1 MKVVEIKGS
10 EERDLWRLRQ
20 NELRLHKLD
29 RKNYYPF
36 NIDKWEEKGKGIVYK
51 YNILIQE
58 SNKIRKEVEEE
69 FKLIEAKFKDEQ
81 KSKRAE
87 QKRAKQ
93 ELAEQK
99 RAEQKRNRAELTEEY
114 TNNPRRSH
122 RISKM
127 LKEKENIAVEA
138 LLSLSKR

>member
-1 MKVVEIKGS
+1 MKVIEIKGS

-36 NIDKWEEKGKGIVYK
+36 NIDKWEEKSKEIVYK

-58 SNKIRKEVEEE
+58 SNKIRKEVEEVY
-69 FKLIEAKFKDEQ
+69 KLIEAKFKDEQ
-81 KSKRAE
+81 KRKRAE

-99 RAEQKRNRAELTEEY
+99 RAEQTRNRAELMEEY
-114 TNNPRRSH
+114 TNNPRRSY

-138 LLSLSKR
+138 LLSLSKK

>member
-36 NIDKWEEKGKGIVYK
+36 NIDKWEEKNKEIVYK

-58 SNKIRKEVEEE
+58 SNKIRKETEEE
-69 FKLIEAKFKDEQ
+69 YNLIEEKLKDEQ
-81 KSKRAE
+81 KQKRAE

-99 RAEQKRNRAELTEEY
+99 RAEQKRNREELTEEY

-138 LLSLSKR
+138 LLALSKR